1 MDDAAHRSRARLRG
15 CALAVLVLAS
25 LGPATAAELAPGQT
39 ARILAGMDTDAA
51 GLPPASL
58 RSLPAY
64 SQDVSASWRSYE
76 TRIGKPMREWARS
89 ELPDA
94 RGATVFYPFSGPDFA
109 TVAQLYPQARRY
121 VLVAD
126 QPACPPP
133 ALAEQAPRD
142 FAAYLARFREGWR
155 RFATLGFF
163 LTRELN
169 EDASRTEHRVGV
181 TPLLMAFAALL
192 GFEVIDVQPIR
203 IAEGHDG
210 LAPQPGDHRSCRTWE
225 SVRLTLRR
233 DGGQVVLDYV
243 RLDLSDAA
251 LLKQPAQR
259 AWLERVAGNPT
270 VLKAAS
276 HLPQNGGFTIV
287 RDAIVKG
294 APSVWQDETGI
305 EYGLLAKHFSV
316 ALYGRFTKPHDLFGA
331 GAQRSLALAYE
342 RAGAKVK
349 PMDFRVG
356 YLKESGWTVQFA
368 QRDSAR
374 TAMGNGQPGRSGDAK
389 PPSLAQQIAVLEK
402 RVQRQLA
409 LAKARPRKAFVGGS
423 APEEPFA
430 SYVRQVRERVSRDI
444 DPAAAGSRS
453 ALVTLTISA
462 DGTLEGVEFDRGS
475 GSAALDTTLRAAVRR
490 AAPFPSLPQPVLEL
504 ADVLVVTLRLPDRDG
519 PAPVA
524 DAGTNPCEL
533 PFTAMIDPRAAQTD
547 IAAGPKT
554 GPRYFQVRDALNTS
568 PGISQE
574 DDWRYNYRRRYL
586 VANLDTR
593 DPDGQ
598 CAGLY
603 ERYPLIDPAR
613 PDYATF
619 PELQDPATLKHFVGN
634 VQGDGQGRG
643 YFEAPT
649 VKKPVVRIGGAPYC
663 IGQTVSLCEIR
674 EGIAVEIARLGT
686 SGLMSDAGPSRV
698 FYAPLNTIVLRSW
711 MLDRHYTAADARR
724 DAALGGISDQ
734 QRSGARL
741 SYYRPK
747 EIDWVMPNFMQW
759 LPVEGFGN
767 DGTVKGLHEL
777 SRGETRINNLG
788 APVSHGCLRLTR
800 YGAVLARWWTPRGAK
815 LFIHYTSAGYRRAP

>member
-1 MDDAAHRSRARLRG
+1 VDGVAARPRAPAR
-15 CALAVLVLAS
+15 ALAMLLLATIC
-25 LGPATAAELAPGQT
+25 PASAVELSAGET
-39 ARILAGMDTDAA
+39 ARILAGIDAEA
-51 GLPPASL
+51 VALPPAAR

-64 SQDVSASWRSYE
+64 AQDVSASWRSYE
-76 TRIGKPMREWARS
+76 QRIGRPMRSWASR

-94 RGATVFYPFSGPDFA
+94 RGATIFYPFSGPDFA
-109 TVAQLYPQARRY
+109 TVAQLYPHARRY

-126 QPACPPP
+126 QPACAPP
-133 ALAEQAPRD
+133 ALAEQAPQD
-142 FAAYLARFREGWR
+142 VAAYLARFGEGWR

-169 EDASRTEHRVGV
+169 ADASRTERRVGV

-192 GFEVIDVQPIR
+192 GFEVTDVQPIR
-203 IAEGHDG
+203 IGAGHDG
-210 LAPQPGDHRSCRTWE
+210 LEPRPAGDRTCRTWE
-225 SVRLTLRR
+225 SVRLGLAR
-233 DGGQVVLDYV
+233 DGGQAVLDYV

-251 LLKQPAQR
+251 LLKEPAQR

-287 RDAIVKG
+287 RDAILKG

-316 ALYGRFTKPHDLFGA
+316 ALYGRFTKPHELFGE
-331 GAQRSLALAYE
+331 GAQRALALAYE
-342 RAGAKVK
+342 RAGAQAK
-349 PMDFRVG
+349 PLDFRVG
-356 YLKESGWTVQFA
+356 YLKESGWNVQFA
-368 QRDSAR
+368 RRD
-374 TAMGNGQPGRSGDAK
+374 GPPGRGDAAK
-389 PPSLAQQIAVLEK
+389 PLSLQQQIAVLER

-409 LAKARPRKAFVGGS
+409 LAKARPRKAFVSGS
-423 APEEPFA
+423 TPEEPFA
-430 SYVRQVRERVSRDI
+430 SYVREVRERVARDI

-453 ALVTLTISA
+453 ALVTLTIAA
-462 DGTLEGVEFDRGS
+462 DGALQGLEFDRAS
-475 GSAALDTTLRAAVRR
+475 GSAALDTRLRAAVRG
-490 AAPFPSLPQPVLEL
+490 AAPFPPLPQPVRER
-504 ADVLVVTLRLPDRDG
+504 ADVLVVTLRLPDAGG
-519 PAPVA
+519 PAPIA
-524 DAGTNPCEL
+524 NAGNPCEL
-533 PFTAMIDPRAAQTD
+533 PFTAMIDPRAAK
-547 IAAGPKT
+547 AVFAGDPSPADS
-554 GPRYFQVRDALNTS
+554 GPRYFRVRDALNTS
-568 PGISQE
+568 PGIAGE
-574 DDWRYNYRRRYL
+574 DDRRYNYRSRYL

-619 PELQDPATLKHFVGN
+619 PELQDPATLEHFVRN
-634 VQGDGQGRG
+634 VQGDGPGRG

-663 IGQTVSLCEIR
+663 IGQTVSLCELR

-686 SGLMSDAGPSRV
+686 SGLMGDSGPSRV

-711 MLDRHYTAADARR
+711 MLDRKYTLADAQR
-724 DAALGGISDQ
+724 DAALGGISD
-734 QRSGARL
+734 REPSGSRL

-759 LPVEGFGN
+759 LPVDGFAN

-777 SRGETRINNLG
+777 SLGETRVNNLG

-815 LFIHYTSAGYRRAP
+815 LFIYYTSAGYRQTP